1 MLLVMPGERRPPIEV
16 DAELHRRE
24 HARLRVGIPAY
35 FETLEGRLR
44 VRLVDISQGGAHLI
58 LPGDVPIRE
67 GVLMWMRFDVFGM
80 TVWQQDD
87 ELGMKFERPL
97 PREWLIETRE
107 VAPDIVR
114 EEALGTISAARDFVA
129 GHGRSGTER

>member
-1 MLLVMPGERRPPIEV
+1 MSGHRLPPIEV

-35 FETLEGRLR
+35 FETLEGRLK
-44 VRLVDISQGGAHLI
+44 VRLLDISQGGAHVL
-58 LPGDVPIRE
+58 LPGETPIRE

-80 TVWQQDD
+80 TVWQQGD

-107 VAPDIVR
+107 IAPDIVR
-114 EEALGTISAARDFVA
+114 EEVLGLTAARDFVE
-129 GHGRSGTER
+129 GRGRYGVER